1 MVTPSTANGRLSLC
15 VRILARSS
23 IAALAL
29 FAATAAEAAPPKIR
43 TDAGNTVPRCV
54 TPKRLMA
61 FIKTRNTNLDPR
73 FADIASLYKKHGE
86 AWRVRWDYAFFQM
99 VVETNFLT
107 YRRGNGGWGDVD
119 PKQNNFAGLGTTGGG
134 VPGDSY
140 PNVSTGVLA
149 QIQHLVV
156 YSGERIAEPVGA
168 RTRLKQDDIL
178 AVMSSKKGN
187 TTFSDLARRWAADRH
202 YGASIEWVANN
213 FRQNFCTG
221 PDPVEEAAATPPK
234 PQRRPANA
242 KKELAQAANLGG
254 PRPAD
259 IEAAAAAGPPV
270 RTIWSAADAPDASS
284 EAAQLK
290 TTADAAP
297 AIEATRTA
305 PAPTRKPEAKTA
317 SVATDDPG
325 LVVAE
330 QMIQTGAEPVPAEV
344 QVASLEPQL
353 PAQAPVSPLV
363 APARDEPTPT
373 AVTTAPDQ
381 QASRPVAFAFAAGLG
396 AALSKTSPEVK
407 AASACKIAS
416 ASYGGKK
423 VLLVRSAEP
432 APVRFTVLTVLEGFE
447 KSMLDS
453 YLKAHAPG
461 GSSIGEFASR
471 DAAFAKA
478 KELCPGAA
486 AAPRT
491 EGASAG

>member
-1 MVTPSTANGRLSLC
+1 MVTPSTASGRISSS
-15 VRILARSS
+15 ARFFARAS

-29 FAATAAEAAPPKIR
+29 FAATIAEAAPPKIR

-61 FIKTRNTNLDPR
+61 FIKTRNTDLDPR
-73 FADIASLYKKHGE
+73 FADIASVYKKHGE

-156 YSGERIAEPVGA
+156 YSGERIAEPVGP

-178 AVMSSKKGN
+178 AVMASKRGN
-187 TTFSDLARRWAADRH
+187 TTFADLARRWAADKH

-213 FRQNFCTG
+213 FRQSFCTG
-221 PDPVEEAAATPPK
+221 PDPVEEASAAPPK
-234 PQRRPANA
+234 PQKRPASP

-254 PRPAD
+254 PQPSD
-259 IEAAAAAGPPV
+259 VDMPQTPSGPPV
-270 RTIWSAADAPDASS
+270 RTIWSAADAPPTHDIP
-284 EAAQLK
+284 
-290 TTADAAP
+290 AAP
-297 AIEATRTA
+297 A
-305 PAPTRKPEAKTA
+305 RKPAANTA
-317 SVATDDPG
+317 SVSVSDTGPI
-325 LVVAE
+325 VAE
-330 QMIQTGAEPVPAEV
+330 QLIQTGAEPAPPAVE
-344 QVASLEPQL
+344 VASLAAASEEPAAAAASQP
-353 PAQAPVSPLV
+353 PAATGQPPSH
-363 APARDEPTPT
+363 
-373 AVTTAPDQ
+373 
-381 QASRPVAFAFAAGLG
+381 PVAFAYAAGLG
-396 AALSKTSPEVK
+396 TALRGSTPPAHAA
-407 AASACKIAS
+407 ADACKIAS
-416 ASYGGKK
+416 ASYGGRK
-423 VLLVRSAEP
+423 VLLVRSSSA

-461 GSSIGEFASR
+461 GSSVGEFASR

-478 KELCPGAA
+478 KELCPSAA
-486 AAPRT
+486 AAPKA